1 VRIIHRYIWKE
12 FIQMFLICVMVFGVL
27 GIGKIVFDYNDF
39 LIGYRV
45 TANLFGIIILNQL
58 PTLVMD
64 ILPAASLCGVIL
76 SQGRLLREH
85 ELDVIR
91 LNGVGVYQMMFP
103 VFVGVLAI
111 CAGAFW
117 WNDLVVPS
125 ANHRFQVE
133 IKKLSM
139 QQDMPLLKENVVVKG
154 PQNRF
159 VYLKKIERK
168 AKQIEGIVIL
178 DNNNTGTGWPR
189 LITAK
194 KGKILGSTWR
204 LNDGVIH
211 ELDDQGVVVAEV
223 GYQKMSIKMSGDIM
237 NMISDGKNP
246 NEMRV
251 SELKKRVEAEHLSG
265 IDRSPY
271 AVFYHQKFADPLI
284 SLVLVFLAIPL
295 TMISSRNSRWTGL
308 ILCLLIIL
316 AYYALQVI
324 GRTMGCNGILS
335 PWIAAWAPHLVFIT
349 LGLCFLAQIERR
361 R

>member
-1 VRIIHRYIWKE
+1 MRIIHRYIWKE
-12 FIQMFLICVMVFGVL
+12 FIQMFLVSLMFLMVL

-45 TANLFGIIILNQL
+45 TANLFAIIILNQL

-76 SQGRLLREH
+76 AQGRLLRDH

-91 LNGVGVYQMMFP
+91 LNGVGVYKMMFP
-103 VFVGVLAI
+103 IFVGVLAI
-111 CAGAFW
+111 SSGAFW

-159 VYLKKIERK
+159 IYLKKIERK
-168 AKQIEGIVIL
+168 AKIIEGIVIL
-178 DNNNTGTGWPR
+178 DNNSNGTGWPR
-189 LITAK
+189 LITAQ
-194 KGKILGSTWR
+194 KGKIFGSTWQ
-204 LNDGVIH
+204 LNNGVVH
-211 ELDDQGVVVAEV
+211 ELDNQGVVTAEV
-223 GYQKMSIKMSGDIM
+223 GYNDMKIKMSADIM
-237 NMISDGKNP
+237 DIISDGKNP

-265 IDRSPY
+265 IFRSSY

-284 SLVLVFLAIPL
+284 SLVFIFLGVPL
-295 TMISSRNSRWTGL
+295 AMMTTRNSRWTGL

-316 AYYALQVI
+316 IYYALQVV
-324 GRTMGCNGILS
+324 GRTMGCNEILS
-335 PWIAAWAPHLVFIT
+335 PWIAAWVPHLIFIT